1 MRHFTDTKHNG
12 GCWVSPQSWD
22 ARATVY
28 RRFQKNRV
36 WSYKILDKPYSS
48 SPYQT
53 VLGVVLF
60 FLMIFEGCFC
70 STAFLC
76 MCVSLLHRTC
86 WGRCSHRSLRGP
98 RIAWPWPADF
108 DFSADGEV
116 LKFYILCK
124 SVTSYCTTRVWRLS
138 SPSVACSQVFS
149 LHASALLSLTHL
161 KPRVLTGF
169 FWLMR
174 RNTAQMA
181 LGSNSATISPV
192 RVQFKKDVVLFIRL

>member
-1 MRHFTDTKHNG
+1 MEAAGFRLKAETRVRRSTEDSRRTVSGPIRYSINLTAHLRIKL
-12 GCWVSPQSWD
+12 CW
-22 ARATVY
+22 
-28 RRFQKNRV
+28 
-36 WSYKILDKPYSS
+36 
-48 SPYQT
+48 
-53 VLGVVLF
+53 GLF
-60 FLMIFEGCFC
+60 FFFKMIFEGCFC

-76 MCVSLLHRTC
+76 MRVSLLHRTC

-169 FWLMR
+169 FWLTR